1 MIPNTKKLQKILDDA
16 VASGEECGCQLA
28 VFKDGKPILSLSA
41 GFTAPDR
48 SQPVDE
54 NTIFP
59 IFSCG
64 KSIAATAVHRL
75 VEKGTL
81 RYDDRVADY
90 WPEFG
95 CNGKEDIRLW
105 HLLSHRAA
113 LFETPPTDS
122 VLQWADWNLMCSKLA
137 EMKPAWKPGTKS
149 AYHGITFAWLIGETA
164 SRADGRP
171 FRQIVEEEV
180 LRPLHL
186 DSFFFGTT
194 PEADARF
201 APVDMTGAAD
211 PNDWRKEMN
220 TPEYRHGFIP
230 SFNAITNAFS
240 LAKYY
245 SALLGKTDGI
255 RLLKPE
261 TVARAATL
269 CRAADDP
276 IPPEGTWAKFGLGYA
291 LSGPPE
297 NLSRMFGQGG
307 ALGAEGF
314 ADRET
319 GLALGFT
326 KNRINRT
333 HPVHPV
339 RDRISEAFGLP
350 LRHW

>member
-1 MIPNTKKLQKILDDA
+1 MIPDSKTLQKILDDA
-16 VASGEECGCQLA
+16 AASGEECGCQLA

-41 GFTAPDR
+41 GFTSPDR
-48 SQPVDE
+48 SAAIDE
-54 NTIFP
+54 NTLFP
-59 IFSCG
+59 IFSSG

-75 VEKGTL
+75 VEKGIL
-81 RYDDRVADY
+81 HYDDRVADY

-105 HLLSHRAA
+105 QLLSHRAA
-113 LFETPPTDS
+113 LAETPPTDS

-137 EMKPAWKPGTKS
+137 GMKPAWKPGTKS

-164 SRADGRP
+164 ARADGRS
-171 FRQIVEEEV
+171 FKQIVEEEV
-180 LRPLHL
+180 LNPLHL
-186 DSFFFGTT
+186 NSFFFGTT
-194 PEADARF
+194 PEADTRI
-201 APVDMTGAAD
+201 APVDMTDAAD
-211 PNDWRKEMN
+211 PNDWRKEMDN
-220 TPEYRHGFIP
+220 PVYRHGFIP
-230 SFNAITNAFS
+230 SFNGITNAFS

-245 SALLGKTDGI
+245 ASLIGTVDGV

-261 TVARAATL
+261 TVALAATL
-269 CRAADDP
+269 CRSADDP

-297 NLSRMFGQGG
+297 NLGRIFGHGG

-319 GLALGFT
+319 GLAFGFT
-326 KNRINRT
+326 KNKVNRT

-350 LRHW
+350 IRHW